1 MTLRNDFL
9 AQLQSIIGK
18 SSQLVVVSDGPRSV
32 RGAIDQCEALAVA
45 TSEFL
50 LETSEL
56 AGVDVAQLES
66 ASRSL
71 CGRVNYLL
79 EPIAPIETDAD
90 SCTVQ
95 MRSNPPLAGD
105 TSTVYYELML
115 RRGGSIELARYEK
128 QPAAPRVRVA
138 ATLTHEVIGRL
149 IEDFDAT
156 VEEIIAP

>member
-1 MTLRNDFL
+1 MKLRNDFL
-9 AQLQSIIGK
+9 AELQAIIGQ
-18 SSQLVVVSDGPRSV
+18 SNQLVVVADGPRTV
-32 RGAIDQCEALAVA
+32 RGAIDRCEALAVGA
-45 TSEFL
+45 SEFV
-50 LETSEL
+50 LESSEL
-56 AGVDVAQLES
+56 SGVDVAKLES

-105 TSTVYYELML
+105 TGTIYYELLL

-128 QPAAPRVRVA
+128 QPSAPRVRVA

-149 IEDFDAT
+149 IEDFNAT
-156 VEEIIAP
+156 VEEILGP